1 MSKTIAVPED
11 LYQRAVE
18 LAAKD
23 HLSVEDF
30 VASLLANRLAT
41 REYIESR
48 ARLFN
53 RKEFEGAL
61 EKIPDVEPEDHDR
74 L

>member
-1 MSKTIAVPED
+1 MSKSIAVPEE
-11 LYQRAVE
+11 LYERAVE

-23 HLSVEDF
+23 HISVEEF
-30 VASLLANRLAT
+30 VSVVLAKRIAS

-48 ARLFN
+48 AALFN
-53 RKEFEGAL
+53 RGKFERAL
-61 EKIPDVEPEDHDR
+61 NAIPDVEPEEQDS